1 MPTATSTMTTTTS
14 APRKLKATPASA
26 VATLH
31 TLYHRAARAFL
42 LREVPLVHSL
52 LDSAFALL
60 HPPDHPHQQ
69 PDELAPYRSKWD
81 LLRITLETTVYASPP
96 TSAGLP
102 DSLRELLAQPPHAL
116 ITAAYAR
123 SLTLFTPRAAPQK
136 ASHIPSAII
145 LTLVYSSLKLEAPD
159 AGRVIVEDWLAS
171 RNDDIYL
178 FSGDAK
184 EEGSNYRK
192 AVEAYCLYILPKL
205 EQWEYAKEFL
215 DYESELSPDVR
226 ENFKASLQTL
236 HAEAVAARL
245 PPKSRPMPIPT
256 SPSLS
261 SPSARPYSPTPSSS
275 SSSSS
280 LSSTTSMHTVVP
292 ATPRPRS
299 NLATKPSTTRSSSSA
314 STATPRATPSALPQA
329 SPPRLQH
336 QQNQHHLPRLY
347 PNAARSTAR
356 TPPSAYELL
365 KASLA
370 PYLTARVKLS
380 AISLA
385 TFVLLLVLPLL
396 VRRRR
401 NNNANAG
408 SMSGGVGNAE
418 RVRRRLQAASAAS
431 GSGVEA
437 LGRALGAMRLMYT
450 HSLLTCPAGGQDPL

>member
-1 MPTATSTMTTTTS
+1 MPTATSTMTTTAS
-14 APRKLKATPASA
+14 APRKLKATPASS

-42 LREVPLVHSL
+42 LREG
-52 LDSAFALL
+52 
-60 HPPDHPHQQ
+60 HPYQQ

-81 LLRITLETTVYASPP
+81 LLRITLETTIYVSPP
-96 TSAGLP
+96 TTAGLP
-102 DSLRELLAQPPHAL
+102 DPLRELLAQPPHAL
-116 ITAAYAR
+116 ITAAYTR
-123 SLTLFTPRAAPQK
+123 SLALFTPRAAPQK
-136 ASHIPSAII
+136 ASHIPSAVI
-145 LTLVYSSLKLEAPD
+145 LTLVYSSLKLDAPD

-171 RNDDIYL
+171 RNDDISL

-184 EEGSNYRK
+184 EETSNYRK

-245 PPKSRPMPIPT
+245 PPKSRPMPIPI

-261 SPSARPYSPTPSSS
+261 SPSARPYSPTPSS

-314 STATPRATPSALPQA
+314 STVTPRGTPSALPHA
-329 SPPRLQH
+329 SPPRLQ
-336 QQNQHHLPRLY
+336 QQQHLPRLF
-347 PNAARSTAR
+347 PNAARSTNR

-365 KASLA
+365 KTSVA
-370 PYLTARVKLS
+370 PYLTSRVKLS

-408 SMSGGVGNAE
+408 GVSGGVGNAE
-418 RVRRRLQAASAAS
+418 RVRQRLHAASASS
-431 GSGVEA
+431 GSGVAA
-437 LGRALGAMRLMYT
+437 LGRVLGAMVRVVGDTVRM
-450 HSLLTCPAGGQDPL
+450 GGSGLV